1 MSSKYY
7 YLFVLPALVLFLPS
21 AVYAQIADSPDDSVA
36 NIPVNYTE
44 AKVRQYTLPE
54 LLTLS
59 NGEKVTDAE
68 TWFSKRR
75 PEVLKLVEENIYG
88 RAPGRPK
95 DMSFDVHDK
104 RTPSFDGK
112 ALRKQV
118 TIYFTKDKSDNYL
131 DLLIYLPVNT
141 DGPVPLLLHL
151 GWFPNNL
158 VVNDEGVKIGRFWDR
173 RTKQRRP
180 ADSGRRFSFGF
191 NVMQLVEHGYGIAIF
206 NYSDVDPDSLDSIA
220 HGVRALYLK
229 DGQTEPAPDEW
240 GSISAWAWG
249 ISRIMDYF
257 ETDPQ
262 IDEKHIAIYGASRL
276 GKTVLWAG
284 ARDQRI
290 ACVLAAVSGA
300 GGGALARRNYGE
312 TIAHLVAPTRYPYQ
326 FARNYQKWADNVD
339 EFPVDSHM
347 VIALLAP
354 RAVLLQTGNTDKWSD
369 PYGEFLAA
377 KAATPVFELVGE
389 KGIEVEKLPEPDVPL
404 MNTLG
409 YFMHD
414 GGHGTLPSDWDVFLK
429 FMQMHLK
436 P

>member
-1 MSSKYY
+1 MLSNYHY
-7 YLFVLPALVLFLPS
+7 IFVLPALVLFLS
-21 AVYAQIADSPDDSVA
+21 VAGYAQIADSPDDSVA
-36 NIPVNYTE
+36 DIPVNYTE
-44 AKVRQYTLPE
+44 AKVRQYTLPDV
-54 LLTLS
+54 LTLS

-88 RAPGRPK
+88 RAPGRSK

-104 RTPSFDGK
+104 GTPSFDGK

-229 DGQTEPAPDEW
+229 DGQTEPDPDEW

-262 IDEKHIAIYGASRL
+262 INEKRIAIYGASRL

-284 ARDQRI
+284 ARDERI
-290 ACVLAAVSGA
+290 ACVIAAVSGA
-300 GGGALARRNYGE
+300 GGAALARRNYGE

-377 KAATPVFELVGE
+377 KAATPVFELVGA
-389 KGIEVEKLPEPDVPL
+389 KGIEVEKLPEPGVPL

-429 FMQMHLK
+429 FMQIHLK

>member
-1 MSSKYY
+1 MSSKYHY
-7 YLFVLPALVLFLPS
+7 MFVLPALVLLLS
-21 AVYAQIADSPDDSVA
+21 SVGYAQIVDSPDDSVA

-54 LLTLS
+54 ILTLS
-59 NGEKVTDAE
+59 NGEKVNDAE

-95 DMSFDVHDK
+95 DMSFNVHDK
-104 RTPSFDGK
+104 GTPSFDGM

-141 DGPVPLLLHL
+141 DDPFPLLLHV
-151 GWFPNNL
+151 GWGPNNF
-158 VVNDEGVKIGRFWDR
+158 VVNDEGVKIGRIWDR

-180 ADSGRRFSFGF
+180 ADSGRRFGFGL
-191 NVMQLVEHGYGIAIF
+191 NVMQLVEYGYGIAVF

-229 DGQTEPAPDEW
+229 DGKTEPAPDEW

-262 IDEKHIAIYGASRL
+262 IDEKRIAIYGASRL

-354 RAVLLQTGNTDKWSD
+354 RAILLQTGNTDKWSD

-389 KGIEVEKLPEPDVPL
+389 KGIEAEKLPEPGVPL
-404 MNTLG
+404 MNKLG

-414 GGHGTLPSDWDVFLK
+414 GAHGTLPSDWDVFLK
-429 FMQMHLK
+429 FMQMHLQ

>member
-249 ISRIMDYF
+249 ISRIVDYF

-354 RAVLLQTGNTDKWSD
+354 RAILLQTGNTDKWSD

-389 KGIEVEKLPEPDVPL
+389 KGIEVEKLPEPGVPL

-429 FMQMHLK
+429 FMQIHLK

>member
-1 MSSKYY
+1 MSSKYHY
-7 YLFVLPALVLFLPS
+7 MFVLPALVLLLPF
-21 AVYAQIADSPDDSVA
+21 AGYAQIADSPDDSVA

-44 AKVRQYTLPE
+44 AKVRQYTLPDV
-54 LLTLS
+54 LTLS

-68 TWFSKRR
+68 TWFSRRR

-104 RTPSFDGK
+104 GTPSFDGK

-131 DLLIYLPVNT
+131 DLLIYLPVHT
-141 DGPVPLLLHL
+141 DGPVPLLLHV

-158 VVNDEGVKIGRFWDR
+158 VVNDEGVKNGRFWDR
-173 RTKQRRP
+173 STKQRRP
-180 ADSGRRFSFGF
+180 ADSGRHFGF
-191 NVMQLVEHGYGIAIF
+191 GLNVMQLVEHGYGIAIF

-249 ISRIMDYF
+249 ISRIVDYF

-262 IDEKHIAIYGASRL
+262 IDEKRIAIYGASRL

-284 ARDQRI
+284 ARDERI

-354 RAVLLQTGNTDKWSD
+354 RAILLQTGNTDKWSD

-377 KAATPVFELVGE
+377 KAASPVYELVGE
-389 KGIEVEKLPEPDVPL
+389 KGIEAEKLPEPGVSL
-404 MNTLG
+404 MNKLG

-429 FMQMHLK
+429 FMQMHMQ